1 MHTHT
6 LSLSLTHTH
15 THTHTH
21 KHTHTHSLSHTHT
34 HTHTV
39 VPSLLYPL
47 MNGARAIREAALT
60 CLLSLFESTK
70 SLSTPSEAPPYFH
83 LVSSL
88 CASQLELATDPA
100 SLVDLFR
107 RIATDSNEH
116 VTEKKRRQSKKKEK
130 IDEAALKLA
139 SVDSV
144 LGHVVMFGMP
154 HHIQLVLLR
163 VLSGFDYEVSHMIRC
178 IPHDH

>member
-1 MHTHT
+1 MLYTLKHQYVYTYTHT
-6 LSLSLTHTH
+6 LSLTHNAQH
-15 THTHTH
+15 T
-21 KHTHTHSLSHTHT
+21 HTHT

-60 CLLSLFESTK
+60 CLLSLFEATK
-70 SLSTPSEAPPYFH
+70 TLSTPSEAPPYFH

-88 CASQLELATDPA
+88 CASQLELATDLA

-163 VLSGFDYEVSHMIRC
+163 VLSSFDHEVSHMIRC